1 MIPGISQD
9 VPLSF
14 KIILLGNSGN
24 FIPYQ
29 DVGKTTFIKQY
40 IDHKY
45 SHNVKPTISVDFAV
59 KKCKIDNFLVKLNI
73 FDTAGQERY
82 RSLTRSY
89 VKGTDAVLFLYD
101 MTK

>member
-1 MIPGISQD
+1 MIPGISQEI
-9 VPLSF
+9 PLSF
-14 KIILLGNSGN
+14 KIILLGNSGSLFPN
-24 FIPYQ
+24 E

-40 IDHKY
+40 IDHQY
-45 SHNVKPTISVDFAV
+45 VQITKPTISVDFAV

-82 RSLTRSY
+82 KSLTRAY